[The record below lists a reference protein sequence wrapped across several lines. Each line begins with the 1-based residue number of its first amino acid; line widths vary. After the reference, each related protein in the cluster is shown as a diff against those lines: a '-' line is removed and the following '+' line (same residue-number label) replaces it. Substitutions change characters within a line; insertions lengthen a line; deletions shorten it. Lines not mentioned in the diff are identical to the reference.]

1 MTTLHTVTLLCAFP
15 RVPIMLCVYFY
26 HYIHCL
32 VLIAL
37 YNCLPQSK
45 TCLLLAG
52 IVSFVD
58 VLLRLGII
66 PGIW

>member
-1 MTTLHTVTLLCAFP
+1 MTTLHTVTSLCAFP
-15 RVPIMLCVYFY
+15 YVPRIRRVYFY
-26 HYIHCL
+26 HYIYCL

-45 TCLLLAG
+45 PCLLLAG

-58 VLLRLGII
+58 ILLRLGII